1 MTKVLFSVQY
11 DVLPE
16 FRSEY
21 LKFVKELKAVLK
33 KEGLESYDVFE
44 VKGRT
49 NSFQEIY
56 TFSSMEA
63 YEAFD
68 DSEDERLNILLTKLG
83 DMTAENTTK
92 YSTLIELSEE

>member
-1 MTKVLFSVQY
+1 MAKVLFSVQY

-16 FRSEY
+16 SKDEY
-21 LKFVKELKAVLK
+21 LKVVKELKTVLK
-33 KEGLESYDVFE
+33 KEGLESYSVYE
-44 VKGRT
+44 VKGKA

-56 TFSSMEA
+56 SFSSMEA

-83 DMTAENTTK
+83 DMTIENTTR
-92 YSTLIELSEE
+92 YSTLIELSDE